1 MSDTAETSE
10 LRERVFAWAGR
21 MLSTRAIIEPLK
33 DTDQFTGRIK
43 GLPSIAAMGGTESQ
57 VIAIMRNL
65 LEVHAHISIAHG
77 KALPFSDIEAP
88 EVKPEVKAVVRLSV
102 LRKLLLARAGAW
114 GTNRK
119 NTPPKAIA
127 LFLADLDQIITR
139 HALAMPSSQ

>member
-1 MSDTAETSE
+1 MNACE
-10 LRERVFAWAGR
+10 LMERVSAWADR
-21 MLSTRAIIEPLK
+21 MLSTRAVVEPLK
-33 DTDQFTGRIK
+33 DTELFTGRIK
-43 GLPSIAAMGGTESQ
+43 GLPSIASMERTESE
-57 VIAIMRNL
+57 VIEVMRIKLANY
-65 LEVHAHISIAHG
+65 AQAQIANG

-127 LFLADLDQIITR
+127 LFLADLDQLITR